1 MNLFPLKNVTPPR
14 HTRAGEFFYFVF
26 LSGSFP
32 VRLCRARSGHRLLSG
47 RGWEGSSHG
56 TPPIWVPALPRS
68 PRWQLGPVQAHPE
81 PGVPHSSPW
90 CRRLGPR
97 PAGAAASPPSSERGP
112 AAPAR
117 PRLLPAVPG
126 AGPRLGAPPRPRSA
140 PAPPWLIRYGPGFKG
155 RCWGGVPSLRPP
167 PAVGPAPPPA
177 PSGHRRAGHGSSPTP
192 APGPAPAAAP
202 GLSPCSSSIPTF
214 SPSSNS
220 RPQPLLQPQLQPQLQ
235 ALIPAPASNAGSST
249 SSSACSSPGSWSSY
263 SC

>member
-14 HTRAGEFFYFVF
+14 HTKAGEFFYFVF

-155 RCWGGVPSLRPP
+155 RCWGGCPPYGPRPPWARHRPRHRAGTAGPGTAPARPQRQAQLPLQLQASAPAPVPSPP
-167 PAVGPAPPPA
+167 SVPAPI
-177 PSGHRRAGHGSSPTP
+177 
-192 APGPAPAAAP
+192 P
-202 GLSPCSSSIPTF
+202 GLSPCSS
-214 SPSSNS
+214 PSCSHSS
-220 RPQPLLQPQLQPQLQ
+220 RL
-235 ALIPAPASNAGSST
+235 
-249 SSSACSSPGSWSSY
+249 
-263 SC
+263 